1 MNNDPTTLDIV
12 RNIEN
17 GNRAQAAEQITT
29 HSEPARAAIAV
40 LASLALENVP
50 WDESQSDGR
59 QAWEDAATTVVRTL
73 NAGARPTTTTTAEHI
88 AAIVNDGLTADGW
101 DVVILE
107 NIAEYLANAHG
118 IRVDEVGDWL

>member
-1 MNNDPTTLDIV
+1 MNNDPSTLDIV

-29 HSEPARAAIAV
+29 HSEPARMAIAV
-40 LASLALENVP
+40 LASLASVHG
-50 WDESQSDGR
+50 DAA
-59 QAWEDAATTVVRTL
+59 AWPDAATTVVRTL

-101 DVVILE
+101 DVGILE

-118 IRVDEVGDWL
+118 IRVDDVGDWL